1 MNIGQKILLGI
12 GVVGLILLSPVILYT
27 FGNSQA
33 IDYIGDITGGI
44 DNASTLT
51 FIAFCMIGLMAL
63 LGGGKNGS
71 ATLISLFIG
80 FLFISTAVDI
90 SFMTW
95 FKDLVDQVS
104 PLANHKLNLLTG
116 VFILLFGM
124 FLSFAKKISLKVEF
138 LALVVL
144 PISFFVLG

>member
-12 GVVGLILLSPVILYT
+12 GVSGLILLSPVILYT
-27 FGNSQA
+27 FGNSEPV
-33 IDYIGDITGGI
+33 DYIGDMTGGI
-44 DNASTLT
+44 ANASTLT

-71 ATLISLFIG
+71 ATVISLFIG

-104 PLANHKLNLLTG
+104 PLANHKLNFLTG
-116 VFILLFGM
+116 GFIL
-124 FLSFAKKISLKVEF
+124 
-138 LALVVL
+138 
-144 PISFFVLG
+144 